1 MDKPTVAD
9 LMSDSDK
16 CYICLSPFEKQAVAS
31 VENCQHVFCLECIL
45 QWSQVNKHLTCH
57 SIYVSPVSK
66 RWLKQKYVFKFLSK
80 RCKNPTLAVRCL
92 HDQSN
97 FIYTSPFKQV
107 NMQFKV
113 FYD

>member
-45 QWSQVNKHLTCH
+45 QC
-57 SIYVSPVSK
+57 
-66 RWLKQKYVFKFLSK
+66 
-80 RCKNPTLAVRCL
+80 VRSYL
-92 HDQSN
+92 N
-97 FIYTSPFKQV
+97 KQV
-107 NMQFKV
+107 KL
-113 FYD
+113 YS